1 MKKNRTLIELIAKIV
16 FGVLLLVVLFLI
28 ALNSRYMQVGLGVFD
43 KWDKRIY
50 EFDTTE
56 IPVVRNGKVI

>member
-1 MKKNRTLIELIAKIV
+1 MNNETKTFSKIAKILI
-16 FGVLLLVVLFLI
+16 GIAMLYILYLF
-28 ALNSRYMQVGLGVFD
+28 ALNGRYMQVGSGVFD